1 MRNPKISPT
10 ASIPNRVPARP
21 SSTIPTS
28 IARHSVG
35 KPEPR
40 AAMIRPAMTKDSL
53 VTIIMQRQPEKNR
66 KELERARMEYR
77 KGQSNC
83 IGIKRMMISV
93 CVVASGI
100 VMTAPGRSQTRGQE
114 SIDLTVASAGVFLG
128 NSKLRLSNS
137 RP

>member
-1 MRNPKISPT
+1 MH
-10 ASIPNRVPARP
+10 RVTSVTRLCRD
-21 SSTIPTS
+21 TI
-28 IARHSVG
+28 
-35 KPEPR
+35 
-40 AAMIRPAMTKDSL
+40 
-53 VTIIMQRQPEKNR
+53 TI
-66 KELERARMEYR
+66 ERCR
-77 KGQSNC
+77 GQSNC